1 MKRGRK
7 LSDGEGIAEPGF
19 DDCLVGEGECTGG
32 RIAEIEFL
40 WSSAEGDRGCGVE
53 KKADDVDR

>member
-1 MKRGRK
+1 M
-7 LSDGEGIAEPGF
+7 SDGEGIAEPGF